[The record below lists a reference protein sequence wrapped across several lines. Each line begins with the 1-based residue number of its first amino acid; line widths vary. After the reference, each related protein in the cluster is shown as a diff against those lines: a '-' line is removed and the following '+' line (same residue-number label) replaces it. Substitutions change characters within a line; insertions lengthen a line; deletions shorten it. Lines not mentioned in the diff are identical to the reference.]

1 MRLHLASS
9 PIAVLLLAAGFP
21 EDMAKGQPKR
31 PAEALKATIDAA
43 KAGDVKRFKAG
54 LSKNFIATVERYQE
68 LGKARGELQGAFDWP
83 IFMRSLALSSP
94 APKEELIQGNKAT
107 VKALH
112 ADGREVRTQMVL
124 EDGAWKLEVPPGM
137 VRNLDHFDDV
147 AKMLKGEEVKLRPD
161 LPTGGGGK
169 ADRVKNLPPDA
180 SEAEKAKAAALDA
193 FDLGDLKGAPALLEE
208 ALEKN
213 PGDEELVVALGRAY
227 VQTGKGEKAALRGA
241 PQEGREGRPRAPLPR
256 HGVHDAK
263 PPARRGGPIAEGHG
277 ARCHL
282 RVAVPTRA
290 AREGRRGHRGC
301 GRGQARPERPP
312 RAGEPAGFAACALS
326 EG

>member
-1 MRLHLASS
+1 MRLHLASF
-9 PIAVLLLAAGFP
+9 PLAVLLLAAGCP

-31 PAEALKATIDAA
+31 PAEALKATLDAA
-43 KAGDVKRFKAG
+43 KAGDVERFKAG

-83 IFMRSLALSSP
+83 IFMRSLALSDP

-147 AKMLKGEEVKLRPD
+147 EKMVKGEEVKLRPD
-161 LPTGGGGK
+161 LPTGGGGN

-227 VQTGKGEKAALRGA
+227 VQSGKGEEAVTLFEEHLKKDEKAVPVRHYLGMAYMMQNRPRDAAAQWQKVMELDAAYASQYTLEQRVKAAKAIAAAG
-241 PQEGREGRPRAPLPR
+241 EGKLDPS
-256 HGVHDAK
+256 
-263 PPARRGGPIAEGHG
+263 GHG
-277 ARCHL
+277 A
-282 RVAVPTRA
+282 
-290 AREGRRGHRGC
+290 
-301 GRGQARPERPP
+301 
-312 RAGEPAGFAACALS
+312 PASQPASQPAP
-326 EG
+326 